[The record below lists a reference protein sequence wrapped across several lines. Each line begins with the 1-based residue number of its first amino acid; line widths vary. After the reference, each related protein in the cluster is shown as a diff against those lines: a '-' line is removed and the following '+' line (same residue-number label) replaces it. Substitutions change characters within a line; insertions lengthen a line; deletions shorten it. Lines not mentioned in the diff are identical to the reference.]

1 MKKREQN
8 AAADFEARYAAI
20 YGERWPSLR
29 AALESDDADYETVSF
44 PPRAPYALNS
54 ASADAARILN
64 VSPGDTVLD
73 LCAAPGGKT
82 VILAAALNGCGRLV
96 ANDLSMER
104 RRRLKTV
111 IKTVLPPEIAQT
123 VTVTGR
129 EAALIGRS
137 EPECY
142 DRVLADVPCSAEA
155 HLLRRPQELERWS
168 PARVKSLALRQFAI
182 LVSGLDAL
190 KIGGELLY
198 STCSI
203 APEENDGVIAKLL
216 KKRPHAVELI
226 PFASPGEATEFGRI
240 VLPDTERGRGPLY
253 LCKLRKTAS
262 SQKPRQ

>member
-29 AALESDDADYETVSF
+29 AALESDETDYETVSY
-44 PPRAPYALNS
+44 PSCAPYALNS
-54 ASADAARILN
+54 ASADGARLLNAAG
-64 VSPGDTVLD
+64 GDTVLD

-82 VILAAALNGCGRLV
+82 VILAGALNGCGRLV

>member
-1 MKKREQN
+1 MKKRGETG
-8 AAADFEARYAAI
+8 AAALDARYATL

-44 PPRAPYALNS
+44 PSRAPYALNS

-82 VILAAALNGCGRLV
+82 VILAAALNGRGRLT
-96 ANDLSMER
+96 ANDLSPQR

-111 IKTVLPPEIAQT
+111 VSTVLPPEIART
-123 VTVTGR
+123 VAVTGR
-129 EAALIGRS
+129 DAALIGRN
-137 EPECY
+137 EPEHY

-155 HLLRRPQELERWS
+155 HLLRRPQELARWT
-168 PARVKSLALRQFAI
+168 PARVKSLVLRQSAI
-182 LVSGLDAL
+182 LLSGLDAL

-216 KKRPHAVELI
+216 KKRPGAAEFI
-226 PFASPGEATEFGRI
+226 PIDAPGEATEFGRI
-240 VLPDTERGRGPLY
+240 VLPDAERGRGPLY
-253 LCKLRKTAS
+253 FCKLRKTAS
-262 SQKPRQ
+262 SQKTKQ

>member
-29 AALESDDADYETVSF
+29 AALESDETDYETVSY
-44 PPRAPYALNS
+44 PSCAPYALNS
-54 ASADAARILN
+54 ASADGARLLNAAE
-64 VSPGDTVLD
+64 GDTVLD

-82 VILAAALNGCGRLV
+82 VILAGALNGCGRLV

-155 HLLRRPQELERWS
+155 H
-168 PARVKSLALRQFAI
+168 KSLALRQFAI